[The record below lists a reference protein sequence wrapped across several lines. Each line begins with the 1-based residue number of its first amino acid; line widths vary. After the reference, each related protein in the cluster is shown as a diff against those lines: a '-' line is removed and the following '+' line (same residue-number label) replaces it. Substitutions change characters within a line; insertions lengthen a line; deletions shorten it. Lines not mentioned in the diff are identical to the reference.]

1 MSVTNNRMKTM
12 KKFLL
17 IALLGMAAADG
28 RAEKAD
34 AYKQAVVNYDALDI
48 DEVAQTR
55 IFTGN
60 FTLARGTLLLAS
72 DKAVLK
78 ESPEGYMF
86 VTLTAAPGKVA
97 TFRQKRDTGVDSWVE
112 GQAQRIEY
120 DDRSGLVKLFAD
132 AKVKQL
138 DGAKQTDE
146 IDSEFI
152 AYDSRKEVLT
162 VRNDASGENK
172 PGKGRGTMIIAP
184 RVAAPPP
191 PAAPGKQ

>member
-1 MSVTNNRMKTM
+1 MKITR
-12 KKFLL
+12 KELLL
-17 IALLGMAAADG
+17 IALLGIAAAG
-28 RAEKAD
+28 ALAEKAD
-34 AYKQAVVNYDALDI
+34 AYKQAIINYDALDI

-60 FTLARGTLLLAS
+60 FTLARGTLLLTS

-86 VTLTAAPGKVA
+86 VTLTSEPGKVA

-120 DDRSGLVKLFAD
+120 DDRSGLVKLFAS

-138 DGAKQTDE
+138 DGAKKTDE

-184 RVAAPPP
+184 RVSAPP
-191 PAAPGKQ
+191 PAAAPGKP

>member
-1 MSVTNNRMKTM
+1 M

-17 IALLGMAAADG
+17 AALLGIAAGGASVAW
-28 RAEKAD
+28 AEKAD
-34 AYKQAVVNYDALDI
+34 SYKETILNFDVADL
-48 DEVAQTR
+48 DEVTQTR

-60 FTLARGTLLLAS
+60 FKLTRGTLLLTS
-72 DKAVLK
+72 DKATVK

-86 VTLTAAPGKVA
+86 VVLTVEPGKVA
-97 TFRQKRDTGVDSWVE
+97 TFRQKRDGGADSWVE

-120 DDRSGLVKLFAD
+120 DDRSGLVKLFAS

-138 DGAKQTDE
+138 DSSRKTDE

-162 VRNDASGENK
+162 VRNDASGETK
-172 PGKGRGTMIIAP
+172 PGKGRGTMVIAP
-184 RVAAPPP
+184 RVTAP
-191 PAAPGKQ
+191 PAAPAPAPAIPGKQQ